1 MATDEDGTLTH
12 DPVAPW
18 RAMLL
23 AHSRALR
30 AIEADLAAARVVPL
44 TWYDVL
50 LELRA
55 ARGPLRMQA
64 LGERVVLSRTRVS
77 RLVQELE
84 ARGLVTR
91 SPDPHDGRSTLA
103 TITDAGVAA
112 LRKAAP
118 VYLAGIEQHFTR
130 HLAVAQQR
138 AIVSGLMRVAAAHA
152 PGGADH
158 G

>member
-1 MATDEDGTLTH
+1 MATADDSTLAS

-55 ARGPLRMQA
+55 GDGPLRMQA

-84 ARGLVTR
+84 AHGLVTR

-118 VYLAGIEQHFTR
+118 VYLAGIERHFTR
-130 HLAVAQQR
+130 HLAPGQQR
-138 AIVSGLMRVAAAHA
+138 AITTGLMRVAAAHA
-152 PGGADH
+152 PVGADH

>member
-1 MATDEDGTLTH
+1 MAAHHSPTP

-30 AIEADLAAARVVPL
+30 AIEADLAAVGVIPL

-55 ARGPLRMQA
+55 AGGPLRMQA

-84 ARGLVTR
+84 SRGLVTR
-91 SPDPHDGRSTLA
+91 SADPDDGRSTLA
-103 TITDAGVAA
+103 AITDSGTAA
-112 LRKAAP
+112 LRRAAP
-118 VYLAGIEQHFTR
+118 VYLAGIERHFTR
-130 HLAVAQQR
+130 HLTARQQQ
-138 AIVSGLMRVAAAHA
+138 AIAAGLMRVADAHSA
-152 PGGADH
+152 TAG
-158 G
+158 

>member
-1 MATDEDGTLTH
+1 MQKGPD

-30 AIEADLAAARVVPL
+30 AIEADLSVQGAIPL

-55 ARGPLRMQA
+55 AGEPLRMQD

-84 ARGLVTR
+84 TRGLVTR
-91 SPDPHDGRSTLA
+91 GPDPDDGRATLA
-103 TITDAGVAA
+103 TITPQGS
-112 LRKAAP
+112 REFKKAAP
-118 VYLAGIEQHFTR
+118 VYLAGIERHFTQ
-130 HLAVAQQR
+130 HLTKTQQH
-138 AIVSGLMRVAAAHA
+138 AIATGLGRVADANREVQ
-152 PGGADH
+152 PRL
-158 G
+158 

>member
-1 MATDEDGTLTH
+1 MAVNLRPTA
-12 DPVAPW
+12 DPIAPW
-18 RAMLL
+18 RALLL

-30 AIEADLAAARVVPL
+30 AIEADLAAARVIPL

-55 ARGPLRMQA
+55 ATGPLRMQVLA
-64 LGERVVLSRTRVS
+64 ERVVLSRTRVS

-84 ARGLVTR
+84 VAGLVAR
-91 SPDPHDGRSTLA
+91 SSDPRDGRSTLA
-103 TITDAGVAA
+103 AITDAGVTA

-118 VYLAGIEQHFTR
+118 VYLAGIERHFTR
-130 HLAVAQQR
+130 HLTAAQRQAVAT
-138 AIVSGLMRVAAAHA
+138 GLMRVADAHA
-152 PGGADH
+152 PGGAES